1 MDMEKT
7 INIFG
12 IEIDNKT
19 AKESMKSAIAM
30 MDSDGLSTIELIT
43 MDMLLKEQENQ
54 EMKEAVRRM
63 DLVLPGTNE
72 ILKTAGLTG
81 ARCLQRPSER
91 PFLQMFLKYLQKNKK
106 RIFLLADNEGERE
119 TAADELM
126 KTYKGLMIVGS
137 AVMPEENSEDQIVN
151 EINGLEVDCI
161 LSVLASPRQELFI
174 SHTSTLLN
182 AKVWVGMSGL
192 FREKQE
198 EQKHIYKIKN
208 FLIRKLFRHQVDKQ
222 KKQE

>member
-63 DLVLPGTNE
+63 DLVLPAYQLAMLANLVVGS
-72 ILKTAGLTG
+72 LAAFLGGRTAGESAAQLLSYLGWRWTG
-81 ARCLQRPSER
+81 LV
-91 PFLQMFLKYLQKNKK
+91 
-106 RIFLLADNEGERE
+106 FLLKLRRITN
-119 TAADELM
+119 
-126 KTYKGLMIVGS
+126 
-137 AVMPEENSEDQIVN
+137 
-151 EINGLEVDCI
+151 
-161 LSVLASPRQELFI
+161 LFF
-174 SHTSTLLN
+174 N
-182 AKVWVGMSGL
+182 VV
-192 FREKQE
+192 
-198 EQKHIYKIKN
+198 
-208 FLIRKLFRHQVDKQ
+208 
-222 KKQE
+222 